1 MSIWLMLLSMFVL
14 ANLPWVNS
22 RLFVVIPLKNGK
34 KAWLRVMEV
43 TVYYFVALLV
53 AIGFEQ
59 QFSGNIYP
67 QQWEFFVT
75 ILSLFLVFTT
85 PGVVYR
91 HQWLPLQK
99 KLR

>member
-1 MSIWLMLLSMFVL
+1 
-14 ANLPWVNS
+14 
-22 RLFVVIPLKNGK
+22 
-34 KAWLRVMEV
+34 
-43 TVYYFVALLV
+43 
-53 AIGFEQ
+53 
-59 QFSGNIYP
+59 NIYP

-75 ILSLFLVFTT
+75 TLSLFLVFAT